1 MSDKRW
7 RGWEVAGLLVTLTL
21 GNLLHFVYDWCGESP
36 AAAVFAAVN
45 ESTWEHMK
53 LLAVPWVLWSAVEWL
68 AVGRSGPVLA
78 GRALGLLAGLAAIPM
93 LFYTYQGILGR
104 DVMWLNVVIFQVAV
118 LIAFWLSWRVQ
129 SRRRLTDG
137 LWQLLG
143 GLVLAALW
151 ALFILWTF
159 APPQLPL
166 FVDSETGLR
175 GIPPR

>member
-1 MSDKRW
+1 MSDKKW
-7 RGWEVAGLLVTLTL
+7 RGWEIAGLLVTLAL
-21 GNLLHFVYDWCGESP
+21 GNLLHFVYDWCGENP

-45 ESTWEHMK
+45 ESVWEHMK

-68 AVGRSGPVLA
+68 AAGRGGSVPA

-93 LFYTYQGILGR
+93 LFYTYQGVLGR

-129 SRRRLTDG
+129 SRRVLTDD
-137 LWQLLG
+137 LWQLMG
-143 GLVLAALW
+143 SLVLAALW

-166 FVDSETGLR
+166 FVDSETGLS
-175 GIPPR
+175 GIHR